1 MTQSGG
7 GGGGVHHHLNHHGLC
22 CLSAAALPAPDAPPT
37 PEPEAGGAAVAVA
50 GVLHKWT
57 NYGRGWRERWFSLH
71 DGVLSYSKIRRDAS
85 AAADEDGGGGGG
97 EVRLIGGA
105 SARIGGAR
113 RPDKPVGVVCLKV
126 TQSSP
131 AISQI
136 MFFFFCPNISRFANL
151 CLRGI
156 FSFFLF
162 PNLNRSSINHIL
174 HCVSV

>member
-97 EVRLIGGA
+97 GEVRLIGGA

-136 MFFFFCPNISRFANL
+136 MFFFFLPQH
-151 CLRGI
+151 
-156 FSFFLF
+156 FSVCESVSARNFLF
-162 PNLNRSSINHIL
+162 LPLSESESIKHQSHFAL
-174 HCVSV
+174 C

>member
-37 PEPEAGGAAVAVA
+37 PEPRRAARRWRWPGAPQVDQLRPRVA
-50 GVLHKWT
+50 
-57 NYGRGWRERWFSLH
+57 ERWFSLH

-136 MFFFFCPNISRFANL
+136 MFFFFPQH
-151 CLRGI
+151 
-156 FSFFLF
+156 FSVCESVSARNFLF
-162 PNLNRSSINHIL
+162 LPLSESESIKHQSHFAL
-174 HCVSV
+174 C